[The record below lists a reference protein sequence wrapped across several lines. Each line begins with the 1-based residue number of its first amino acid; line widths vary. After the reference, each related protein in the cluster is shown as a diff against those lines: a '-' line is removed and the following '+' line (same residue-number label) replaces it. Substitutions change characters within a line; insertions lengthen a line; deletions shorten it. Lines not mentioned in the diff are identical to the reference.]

1 MGDATSHPLA
11 VPASGGAGRL
21 PEAPMPPTRSIL
33 LVEGDAVCRGFL
45 ADNLT
50 ADGYE
55 VIVADD
61 TADALHRLR
70 LAPDLVLCDV
80 NGDTLELIDAIRS
93 ADRLG
98 ARVDPTTPLIVLTRE
113 ADAPMRVRFF
123 EHGGDD
129 VVLKPFLYRELLA
142 RIGAV
147 LRRTHQ
153 PPQARMR
160 RISESEIDLIAQTVL
175 VAGRP
180 VGLAAKEYALLVHLS
195 GDPTRLFT
203 KAELLHDVWGY
214 RALSRSRT
222 LDCHAVRLRRKLRA
236 AGEAPWL
243 QTVWGVGYRLAP
255 AGLLAGESSA
265 A

>member
-33 LVEGDAVCRGFL
+33 LVEQDAVCRGFL

-61 TADALHRLR
+61 TADALHGLR

-80 NGDTLELIDAIRS
+80 NGDTLELIDTIRR
-93 ADRLG
+93 ADGLG
-98 ARVDPTTPLIVLTRE
+98 ARIDPTTPLIVLTRE
-113 ADAPMRVRFF
+113 ADAPMRVRFL

-129 VVLKPFLYRELLA
+129 VLVKPFLYRELLA

-153 PPQARMR
+153 PPQGRR
-160 RISESEIDLIAQTVL
+160 VRISELEIDLIGQSVL

-180 VGLAAKEYALLVHLS
+180 VELAAKGYALLVALA
-195 GDPTRLFT
+195 GDPTRVFA
-203 KAELLHDVWGY
+203 KAELLRDVWGY

-222 LDCHAVRLRRKLRA
+222 VDAHAVRLRAKLRA

-243 QTVWGVGYRLAP
+243 ETVWGVGYRLTP
-255 AGLLAGESSA
+255 AGLLTGQRSA

>member
-1 MGDATSHPLA
+1 MGDATSHLFA
-11 VPASGGAGRL
+11 VRIPGRPT
-21 PEAPMPPTRSIL
+21 PEASMPPTRSIL
-33 LVEGDAVCRGFL
+33 LVEEDAVCRGFL

-50 ADGYE
+50 ADGYK

-61 TADALHRLR
+61 RAGALARLR

-80 NGDTLELIDAIRS
+80 NGATLELIDALRG

-98 ARVDPTTPLIVLTRE
+98 ARIDPTTPLIVLTRE
-113 ADAPMRVRFF
+113 ADAPMRVRFL

-153 PPQARMR
+153 PPQGRLR
-160 RISESEIDLIAQTVL
+160 RISELEIDLIGQSVL

-180 VGLAAKEYALLVHLS
+180 VELAAKEYALLVHLA

-203 KAELLHDVWGY
+203 KAELLRDVWGY

-222 LDCHAVRLRRKLRA
+222 VDSHAVRLRSKLRA

-243 QTVWGVGYRLAP
+243 ETVWGVGYRLAP
-255 AGLLAGESSA
+255 AGLLADEGKAS
-265 A
+265 